1 MIIKQEVRSAFAPR
15 EQELGSLNSLSRHG
29 PFYCMDRLGEVCL
42 GALSRSCHAICG
54 YLIVIASVVVLAL
67 SSYSPRRSRCG
78 LRFRSISDGFLNE
91 NSPHFLLCLKRLF
104 HAKVMKLMKL

>member
-1 MIIKQEVRSAFAPR
+1 MVPSTAWTGWGRFVSER
-15 EQELGSLNSLSRHG
+15 
-29 PFYCMDRLGEVCL
+29 CL
-42 GALSRSCHAICG
+42 GHVMAICG

-67 SSYSPRRSRCG
+67 SSYSPRRGRCG